1 VIYLDNAATT
11 WPKPES
17 VYQAVDQCLRTR
29 GANPGRG
36 GHGMARAAS
45 LLLYETR
52 EALAELFGIADANQL
67 VFTYNATDA
76 ISMAVMG
83 LADPG
88 DSIVTTSMEHNAVAR
103 TLRLAQSR
111 GVTIHVIPCDS
122 TGQLDMQAM
131 AAAIRQKPKAVV
143 MTHAS
148 NVTGTIMPVAE
159 VGKLT
164 KEQGVALVVDAAQT
178 AGVED
183 IHVADM
189 GIDILAFSGHK
200 GLLGPQGTGGLY
212 IHEAITIRPL
222 RVGGTGSL
230 SESDLQPEF
239 MPDSLES
246 GTPNTPG
253 IAGLN
258 AGVQFIL
265 QTGQAVIR
273 AKEMELTGQLLA
285 GLLAI
290 PAASVYGRL
299 DLLGRTAV
307 VSFTLKGQDSG
318 QIAHLLDQQYAIACR
333 SGLHCAPWAHKT
345 IGTLETGTVRLSPGY
360 FNTQQEIEQALAA
373 IREIAAQGGFI
384 HERDFS

>member
-1 VIYLDNAATT
+1 MIYLDNAATT

>member
-1 VIYLDNAATT
+1 MIYLDNAATT

-111 GVTIHVIPCDS
+111 GVTIHVVPCDS

-131 AAAIRQKPKAVV
+131 AAAIREKPKAVV

-148 NVTGTIMPVAE
+148 NVTGTVMPVAE

-164 KEQGVALVVDAAQT
+164 KAQGVALMVDAAQT

-212 IHEAITIRPL
+212 IHEAITVRPL

-265 QTGQAVIR
+265 QTGQTAIR

-285 GLLAI
+285 GLQAI

-299 DLLGRTAV
+299 ELLGRTAV

-345 IGTLETGTVRLSPGY
+345 IGTLKTGTVRLSPGY

-373 IREIAAQGGFI
+373 IREIAAQGGFM

>member
-1 VIYLDNAATT
+1 MIYLDNAATT

-122 TGQLDMQAM
+122 TGQLDLQAM

>member
-1 VIYLDNAATT
+1 MIYLDNAATT

-52 EALAELFGIADANQL
+52 EALAELFGITDANQL